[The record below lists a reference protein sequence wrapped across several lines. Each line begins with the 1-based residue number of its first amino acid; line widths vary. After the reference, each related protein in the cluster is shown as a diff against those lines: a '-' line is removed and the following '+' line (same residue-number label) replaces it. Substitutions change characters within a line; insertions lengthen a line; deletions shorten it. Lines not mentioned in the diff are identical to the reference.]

1 MGTTKRIVRRWE
13 ILWVVGPS
21 FGGGEVVMGWIC
33 SIDELASISEV
44 FGARKDMAV
53 YL

>member
-1 MGTTKRIVRRWE
+1 MGATKRIVRRWE

-21 FGGGEVVMGWIC
+21 VGGGEVVMGWIC
-33 SIDELASISEV
+33 SIDEFASIIEV
-44 FGARKDMAV
+44 FGAREDMAV